1 MKLIQF
7 TVLLVALLIASCT
20 SDEHKK
26 HAGGEGGSEAA
37 IGDYYTC
44 PMHPSVH
51 SDRPGACPICGMTL
65 VKKSVQDHTAA
76 SDSTM
81 LRTISLSP
89 RQRVLA
95 NVTTVPAERRTLK
108 KEIITVGIIDFAE
121 PSLRHIT
128 MRFPGRLEQ
137 LSLKY
142 TGQKVRAGDPV
153 ATVYSPEAISAQQE
167 FILAENSSEYAKET
181 DSTSISNASALLN
194 QSKEK
199 LLRWGFSP
207 GQIEILRRS
216 KEVKN
221 LVTIL
226 SPITGTVVKK
236 YVDPQQYA
244 TTGEVIYDV
253 ADLSTLWMYAD
264 VYEQDMRFIKDEQ
277 TIQITSEAYPNEV
290 FTGTVTFTDPVMN
303 GDTRT
308 VRIRTELANP
318 EGKLKPQMYVTA
330 RVFVTTPQALVVP
343 NSSVLST
350 GKRNVVWVESMPG
363 IFEARNVVLGARTE
377 LFQEIISGI
386 REGEKVAATGGF
398 LIDSE
403 SSLRNPSSTNQHS
416 GHTMPGKEK

>member
-1 MKLIQF
+1 
-7 TVLLVALLIASCT
+7 
-20 SDEHKK
+20 
-26 HAGGEGGSEAA
+26 
-37 IGDYYTC
+37 
-44 PMHPSVH
+44 MHPSVH

-65 VKKSVQDHTAA
+65 VKKSVQDHSAT

-81 LRTISLSP
+81 LRMISLSP

-108 KEIITVGIIDFAE
+108 KEITTVGIIDFAE

-226 SPITGTVVKK
+226 SPITGTVAK
-236 YVDPQQYA
+236 
-244 TTGEVIYDV
+244 
-253 ADLSTLWMYAD
+253 
-264 VYEQDMRFIKDEQ
+264 
-277 TIQITSEAYPNEV
+277 
-290 FTGTVTFTDPVMN
+290 
-303 GDTRT
+303 
-308 VRIRTELANP
+308 
-318 EGKLKPQMYVTA
+318 
-330 RVFVTTPQALVVP
+330 
-343 NSSVLST
+343 
-350 GKRNVVWVESMPG
+350 
-363 IFEARNVVLGARTE
+363 
-377 LFQEIISGI
+377 
-386 REGEKVAATGGF
+386 
-398 LIDSE
+398 
-403 SSLRNPSSTNQHS
+403 
-416 GHTMPGKEK
+416 